1 MALARFLVTLL
12 LSYVAILIVGLF
24 ATVGAFILLICFWGA
39 ADVVIVRFLESYFI
53 LRRIFWSLSRAHTRA
68 GDSGDAQVRA
78 TQWHATRDAATGNSA
93 PSACL

>member
-39 ADVVIVRFLESYFI
+39 ADVVIVRFLESY
-53 LRRIFWSLSRAHTRA
+53 SLHF
-68 GDSGDAQVRA
+68 
-78 TQWHATRDAATGNSA
+78 
-93 PSACL
+93 